1 MTAQWS
7 SGRYQILNAHSEN
20 AARFGLNDVT
30 IQGVIDDVA
39 AIVEVTLVGTRPL
52 VRRLISIPY
61 SVPLSR
67 FHSVLQLVM
76 GWEEKEGHVFVAGG
90 LIAGARSEITSGDAE
105 DESRVTLDE
114 LIPFVGAEAFYFYD
128 FAKEWRHRLRLLDLG
143 SATDEIRLLKGS
155 GRSPGEGAAPGAK
168 IGKPGKSSAADRNKA
183 KTESSFSDVA
193 AINQEL
199 SRLSNRWKRRRRL
212 APKNSRSELILM
224 DTSSIRAGYLRDL
237 QSVRNSILA
246 VEDDLTRH
254 ESQDLPEFRRF
265 VNIEFGAHFSTLRE
279 LHQEIDW
286 LAARLA
292 LVQKLMLHGTRPV
305 ERAYLQ
311 ALQIESGELPYPDFR
326 TEPEEIPIEPPQ
338 PKTRLDRD
346 TIRNFI
352 SATGQEF
359 LSEDEVESL
368 TEEVLQEAGQRDLLA
383 ECKKL
388 YRKIVSLLH
397 PDRAGEMTPD
407 RKDLWLRAQAAYAD
421 GDVLSLRSVLDR
433 CGAGMPD
440 QYLTCSE
447 IIDAIAQATM
457 QLQAIEMFR
466 ERTAKEP
473 SWDFCQVSEKRKR
486 GRLRRVTRDLD
497 AEESTLRIQLVE
509 LQREC
514 RRLEEQAR
522 RWESQQTG
530 ETVQMDLFR

>member
-1 MTAQWS
+1 M
-7 SGRYQILNAHSEN
+7 
-20 AARFGLNDVT
+20 
-30 IQGVIDDVA
+30 IDDVA
-39 AIVEVTLVGTRPL
+39 AIVEVSLVGTRPL

-61 SVPLSR
+61 SLPLSR

-76 GWEEKEGHVFVAGG
+76 GWEETEGHVFVAGG
-90 LIAGARSEITSGDAE
+90 LIASARSEITSTDVK
-105 DESRVTLDE
+105 DEARVTLDE

-128 FAKEWRHRLRLLDLG
+128 FAKEWRHRLRLVDLG
-143 SATDEIRLLKGS
+143 SATDEIRLLKAS
-155 GRSPGEGAAPGAK
+155 GRSPGEGGARGAK
-168 IGKPGKSSAADRNKA
+168 IGKAGKSPAIDRNKT
-183 KTESSFSDVA
+183 KTEASLLDAA

-212 APKNSRSELILM
+212 AGKNSRSELILM
-224 DTSSIRAGYLRDL
+224 DTGSIRAGYLRDL

-246 VEDDLTRH
+246 VEDDLARH

-265 VNIEFGAHFSTLRE
+265 VNIEFGTHFSILRE

-286 LAARLA
+286 LSARLS
-292 LVQKLMLHGTRPV
+292 LVQKLMMRGIRPV
-305 ERAYLQ
+305 EWAYLQ
-311 ALQIESGELPYPDFR
+311 ALRIESGEMPYPEFL

-338 PKTRLDRD
+338 PKARLDRD
-346 TIRNFI
+346 TIRDFI

-368 TEEVLQEAGQRDLLA
+368 TEDVLQEVGERDLLT

-397 PDRAGEMTPD
+397 PDRAGEMTAD
-407 RKDLWLRAQAAYAD
+407 RKELWLRAQAAYAD

-433 CGAGMPD
+433 CGAGMPN

-447 IIDAIAQATM
+447 IIDAIAQAAM

-473 SWDFCQVSEKRKR
+473 SWNFCQVSEKRKK

-497 AEESTLRIQLVE
+497 EEENSLRIQLVE

-530 ETVQMDLFR
+530 ETVQLDLFR